1 MRVLI
6 TGATGFIGRAVAH
19 ALRARG
25 HAVVAV
31 SRHARGEGTL
41 QADFA
46 QVPQSGWWLP
56 HLRSVDVVVNAV
68 GILREQ
74 GGQTF
79 QALHADAPA
88 QLFHACKEA
97 GVPLVVQISA
107 LGADAQ
113 AQSRYHLSKKAADD
127 VLRSLPVHSVIVQPS
142 VVYAPGGT
150 SAALF
155 NRMAAA
161 PLLPLPQGGRM
172 QVQPVH
178 LDDVVQALV
187 ALVEAGPAAPGGTLV
202 FSGPKPLSLRDYLA
216 ALRKALGFSGAL
228 RVMPMPEA
236 LFRLGA
242 RVAGWLPGSMLDAE
256 TAGMLL
262 RGNAATEPAF
272 AQLLGR
278 APRDVPAFIADDQVQ
293 PLRRQAALDLW
304 LPVLRLSLA
313 LVWLWT
319 AVVSLGLYPVQDSY
333 ALLAATGLRGAA
345 ATVALYGA
353 AALDLLLGL
362 LILLLPAGR
371 RGWLW
376 AAQLLLIGGY
386 TLLITIFLPEYWLH
400 PYGPLSKNLPMMA
413 AIALLWSLEP
423 TRRER

>member
-6 TGATGFIGRAVAH
+6 TGATGFIGRALVH

-25 HAVVAV
+25 HAVVGV
-31 SRHARGEGTL
+31 SRSAQGEGAL

-46 QVPQSGWWLP
+46 QVPPSDWWLP

-68 GILREQ
+68 GILRER

-88 QLFHACKEA
+88 QLFHACA
-97 GVPLVVQISA
+97 AARVPLVVQISA
-107 LGADAQ
+107 LGADAH
-113 AQSRYHLSKKAADD
+113 AQSRYHLTKKAADD
-127 VLRSLPVHSVIVQPS
+127 TLRALPVHSVIVQPS
-142 VVYAPGGT
+142 VVYGPGGA
-150 SAALF
+150 SASLF

-161 PLLPLPQGGRM
+161 PLLPLPEGGRM
-172 QVQPVH
+172 HVQPVH

-187 ALVEAGPAAPGGTLV
+187 ALVEAGPQAPAGTLV
-202 FSGPKPLSLRDYLA
+202 FSGPQPHSLRDYLA
-216 ALRKALGFSGAL
+216 ALRKALGFAGAL
-228 RVMPMPEA
+228 RVLPMPAA

-242 RVAGWLPGSMLDAE
+242 TLAGWLPGSMLDAE

-262 RGNAATEPAF
+262 RGNAATDPAF
-272 AQLLGR
+272 ARLLGR
-278 APRDVPAFIADDQVQ
+278 LPRDARAFVPEEQLQ

-304 LPVLRLSLA
+304 LPVLRLSIA

-319 AVVSLGLYPVQDSY
+319 AAVSFGLYPVQDSY
-333 ALLAATGLRGAA
+333 ALLAQVGLHGAA
-345 ATVALYGA
+345 ASGALYGA

-362 LILLLPAGR
+362 LTLLLPAGR
-371 RGWLW
+371 RGRLW

-386 TLLITIFLPEYWLH
+386 TLLITIFLPGYWLH
-400 PYGPLSKNLPMMA
+400 PYGPLSKNLPMIA
-413 AIALLWSLEP
+413 AIALLWALEAP
-423 TRRER
+423 SRKP